1 MPQSPDSQPRRGLSY
16 FARNRMANNADTS
29 DHVANENR
37 RPSIS
42 KETSRSKA
50 VLTRLRVRSH
60 DRSIIDVCPAR
71 RNDSLAAAI
80 GVDEDAR
87 R

>member
-1 MPQSPDSQPRRGLSY
+1 
-16 FARNRMANNADTS
+16 MANSADTS

-50 VLTRLRVRSH
+50 VLTRFTVRSH
-60 DRSIIDVCPAR
+60 DRSTIAIRPTL
-71 RNDSLAAAI
+71 RNDGLAAAI
-80 GVDEDAR
+80 GVGDDAPR
-87 R
+87 

>member
-16 FARNRMANNADTS
+16 FARNLMANSADTS
-29 DHVANENR
+29 DQVAKENC

-50 VLTRLRVRSH
+50 LLTRLTVRSR
-60 DRSIIDVCPAR
+60 DGSTIDVCPTR
-71 RNDSLAAAI
+71 RNERLAAAI
-80 GVDEDAR
+80 GVGDDAR